1 MGVSPSAFRKWL
13 KGEAEPS
20 RERLVALANATG
32 VSIAWLVTGEG
43 IEPDFTEPADSGRRA
58 RPRPGSQNLDAAQF
72 AVLPRTMETEGAGAI
87 SPPDAHQAGFI
98 AMRHDWI
105 RATFGLEPHQ
115 LSMQT
120 ANGESMAPTI
130 NSGDLLLIDVTQRDP
145 GRFGIYVIDF
155 DGQHLVKRMQRRLDG
170 GLLLIS
176 DNPRYVTESLT
187 ADQAG
192 MVKVLGRVVWSA
204 GAI

>member
-43 IEPDFTEPADSGRRA
+43 PEPDFVAPPGAGRRA
-58 RPRPGSQNLDAAQF
+58 RPRAESHEMDATQF
-72 AVLPRTMETEGAGAI
+72 ALLPRTPETEGAVL
-87 SPPDAHQAGFI
+87 PPDPALTGFM
-98 AMRHDWI
+98 ALRHDWI
-105 RATFGLEPHQ
+105 RATFGLEPRQ
-115 LSMQT
+115 MAMQT
-120 ANGESMAPTI
+120 AIGESMAPTI
-130 NSGDLLLIDVTQRDP
+130 NSGDLLLIDTTQQDL
-145 GRFGIYVIDF
+145 GRFGIYAIDVN
-155 DGQHLVKRMQRRLDG
+155 GNHLVKRVQRRLDG

-187 ADQAG
+187 ADQARA
-192 MVKVLGRVVWSA
+192 VKVLGQVVWSA
-204 GAI
+204 GAL